1 MDISSPSSEINLE
14 PLSSGSQGM
23 TLAQKAATLEI
34 LSGYDPDS
42 LTGKD
47 INEILKAFDRA
58 GIKPS
63 LEHRDLVFSVGFD
76 THDLRPRENSSFAP
90 SNRKVEEP
98 DKKILLSEMLD
109 ELESGKLLDFLQ
121 SANPELMKMLEGFEP
136 EELIGLLESKE
147 VDPRMSDERKADAR
161 QILATFDPS
170 GERAAGAGKQEFLRE
185 MLEMF
190 EVLKMLNSGKW
201 DQSMLEELRSA
212 LSVSGNGNA
221 GNMIDR
227 HA

>member
-1 MDISSPSSEINLE
+1 MDISSASSEINLE
-14 PLSSGSQGM
+14 TLHSGPQEM

-63 LEHRDLVFSVGFD
+63 LAHRDLVFSVGFD

-90 SNRKVEEP
+90 VGRKVEEP

-121 SANPELMKMLEGFEP
+121 SANPELMKMLERFEP

-147 VDPRMSDERKADAR
+147 VDPRMNDERKADAR

-170 GERAAGAGKQEFLRE
+170 GEMVDGSDKREFLRE

-190 EVLKMLNSGKW
+190 EVLKMLSSGKW
-201 DQSMLEELRSA
+201 DQNILEELRSS

-221 GNMIDR
+221 GNMIDGQ
-227 HA
+227 A

>member
-1 MDISSPSSEINLE
+1 ME

-47 INEILKAFDRA
+47 INKILKAFDRA

-63 LEHRDLVFSVGFD
+63 VEHRDLVFSVGFD
-76 THDLRPRENSSFAP
+76 THDLRPRLNSSFAP
-90 SNRKVEEP
+90 SDRKVEQS

-121 SANPELMKMLEGFEP
+121 SANPELMKMLERFEP

-147 VDPRMSDERKADAR
+147 VDPRMNDERKVDAR

-170 GERAAGAGKQEFLRE
+170 GEMVDGSDQREFLGE

-227 HA
+227 DA